1 MYGVYFRI
9 CKNIS
14 IHTHTHIC
22 VYIYTCIRG
31 FPGCSD
37 GKESA
42 WNAGDLD
49 SIPGLG
55 WSPGKEKGYPL
66 QYSCR
71 ELYGQRSL
79 AGYGPWDRRVRHN
92 WATKTNMCICVCICV
107 CMNVYMYMYIPS
119 FLHLFGDS
127 RKKSQ
132 VWNEHSKN
140 WNISDSRFHFVI
152 QLLLKNF
159 CLKKFWYVLI

>member
-22 VYIYTCIRG
+22 VYIYTCIWG

-55 WSPGKEKGYPL
+55 WSPGKEKGYPPTPVFL
-66 QYSCR
+66 PR
-71 ELYGQRSL
+71 ESSVDRGAWRDMVHGIAESDTTEQLKHTHIYTYVCIYLYVWM
-79 AGYGPWDRRVRHN
+79 YI
-92 WATKTNMCICVCICV
+92 CICVFLLSCIWWQQ
-107 CMNVYMYMYIPS
+107 
-119 FLHLFGDS
+119 
-127 RKKSQ
+127 KKSQ

-159 CLKKFWYVLI
+159 CLKKF

>member
-1 MYGVYFRI
+1 MKSKWQISVSFSGMYGVYFRI

-66 QYSCR
+66 QYSCL
-71 ELYGQRSL
+71 ESSM
-79 AGYGPWDRRVRHN
+79 DRGAWRVMVRGIAESDTTEQLKQICVYVCVYVYV
-92 WATKTNMCICVCICV
+92 WMYICICIFLLSCIYLV
-107 CMNVYMYMYIPS
+107 TAEKNLKFGMNTVKTEIYLTP
-119 FLHLFGDS
+119 DS
-127 RKKSQ
+127 
-132 VWNEHSKN
+132 
-140 WNISDSRFHFVI
+140 I
-152 QLLLKNF
+152 L
-159 CLKKFWYVLI
+159 